1 MYKDPQC
8 LSESPR
14 HLHRNHYP
22 ALMVL
27 VVQKRMCAFK
37 KKTDRQTNPDG
48 ERDGEGKGRKRRAYV
63 TLLMEGVYLQ
73 FHVCDAVKS
82 SVVFSDGQCRHSV
95 GCLWP
100 SALGV

>member
-14 HLHRNHYP
+14 HLHCNHYP

-37 KKTDRQTNPDG
+37 KKKLTDKLILM
-48 ERDGEGKGRKRRAYV
+48 GKGMERERVEREE
-63 TLLMEGVYLQ
+63 LMLRY
-73 FHVCDAVKS
+73 
-82 SVVFSDGQCRHSV
+82 
-95 GCLWP
+95 
-100 SALGV
+100 